1 MCSSVDEKLWS
12 FHSHKTSLAEL
23 LHCAILFFGFFKKE
37 FSIYLCLSL
46 GVGGSGVRVK
56 AALGIFC
63 DFSFFL
69 LGPVRTN
76 GDETKGGQGSIGII
90 VERGGG

>member
-1 MCSSVDEKLWS
+1 MLFSSLDFLKRN
-12 FHSHKTSLAEL
+12 LA
-23 LHCAILFFGFFKKE
+23 
-37 FSIYLCLSL
+37 YLCLSL
-46 GVGGSGVRVK
+46 RVGGRGVRVK

-69 LGPVRTN
+69 LGPIRTN
-76 GDETKGGQGSIGII
+76 GDKTKGGQGSIGII

>member
-23 LHCAILFFGFFKKE
+23 LHCAILFSGFCKRE
-37 FSIYLCLSL
+37 FSIYMFVS
-46 GVGGSGVRVK
+46 GGRGVRVK

-69 LGPVRTN
+69 LGTIRTN
-76 GDETKGGQGSIGII
+76 GDKTKGGQGSIGII